1 MKRGLN
7 KITKIVIF
15 VIMFLIAMT
24 SIYFLFFMII
34 NSFKTQTDYILS
46 PLALPKEINFSN
58 YETMYKSYNV
68 IKLFANSLIIVSSAI
83 FIEIL
88 LCSLAAYAF
97 AKTKFKGK
105 NLIYLFFIS
114 MMIIPFQVL
123 MLPLYMMFAKINLIN
138 TRISLIIIYFA
149 VSIPFALYFLTTN
162 FRKIPN
168 EIMES
173 ARIDGA
179 SYFRIYWSII
189 LPIGKPALITLFIL
203 EYVWIWNE
211 LALGLIF
218 LQSEEIKTMTVAAAT
233 ILGNR
238 YSFNQPLLLTG
249 LFLSCLPILIL
260 YSFAARFIM
269 KGATAGAV
277 KG

>member
-58 YETMYKSYNV
+58 YEMMYKSYNIV
-68 IKLFANSLIIVSSAI
+68 KLFANSLIIVSSAI

-162 FRKIPN
+162 FRKIPD

-203 EYVWIWNE
+203 DYVWIWNE
-211 LALGLIF
+211 LVLGLIF

-269 KGATAGAV
+269 KGTTAGAV

>member
-7 KITKIVIF
+7 KISKIVIF
-15 VIMFLIAMT
+15 VIMLLLAMT
-24 SIYFLFFMII
+24 SIYFILFMII

-58 YETMYKSYNV
+58 YVMMFKSYNIV
-68 IKLFANSLIIVSSAI
+68 KLFANSLIIVSSAI
-83 FIEIL
+83 FIEVL
-88 LCSLAAYAF
+88 FCSLAAYAF

-105 NLIYLFFIS
+105 NLIFLFFIS

-138 TRISLIIIYFA
+138 TRISLIIIYSA
-149 VSIPFALYFLTTN
+149 VLIPFALYFLTTN

-168 EIMES
+168 EVMES

-179 SYFRIYWSII
+179 SYFRIYWYII

-203 EYVWIWNE
+203 DFVWIWNE
-211 LALGLIF
+211 LVLGLIF
-218 LQSEEIKTMTVAAAT
+218 LQSEEIKTVTVAAAT

-238 YSFNQPLLLTG
+238 YSFNHPLLLTG
-249 LFLSCLPILIL
+249 LFLSCLPVLIL

>member
-7 KITKIVIF
+7 KISKIVIF
-15 VIMFLIAMT
+15 VIMLLMAMT
-24 SIYFLFFMII
+24 SIYFLLFMII
-34 NSFKTQTDYILS
+34 NSFKTQTSYIIS

-58 YETMYKSYNV
+58 YVMMFKSYNIV
-68 IKLFANSLIIVSSAI
+68 KLFANSLIIVSSAI

-138 TRISLIIIYFA
+138 TRISLIIIYSA
-149 VSIPFALYFLTTN
+149 VLIPFALYFLTTN

-168 EIMES
+168 EVMES

-179 SYFRIYWSII
+179 SYFRIYWYII

-203 EYVWIWNE
+203 DFVWIWNE
-211 LALGLIF
+211 LVLGLIF
-218 LQSEEIKTMTVAAAT
+218 LQSEEIKTVTVAAAT

-238 YSFNQPLLLTG
+238 YSFNHPLLLTG
-249 LFLSCLPILIL
+249 LFLSCLPVLIL

>member
-7 KITKIVIF
+7 KISKIVIF
-15 VIMFLIAMT
+15 AIMLLIAMT

-58 YETMYKSYNV
+58 YEMMYKSYNIV
-68 IKLFANSLIIVSSAI
+68 KLFANSLIIVSSAI

-105 NLIYLFFIS
+105 NLIFLFFIS

-138 TRISLIIIYFA
+138 TRISLIIIYSA
-149 VSIPFALYFLTTN
+149 VLIPFALYFLTTN

-168 EIMES
+168 EVMES

-203 EYVWIWNE
+203 DYVWIWNE
-211 LALGLIF
+211 LVLGLIF
-218 LQSEEIKTMTVAAAT
+218 LQSEEVKTITVAAAT

-238 YSFNQPLLLTG
+238 YSFNHPLLLTG

>member
-83 FIEIL
+83 FIDIL

-105 NLIYLFFIS
+105 NLIFLFFIS
-114 MMIIPFQVL
+114 MLIIPTQVL

-138 TRISLIIIYFA
+138 TRISLIIIYSA
-149 VSIPFALYFLTTN
+149 VAIPFALYFLTTN
-162 FRKIPN
+162 FRKIPD
-168 EIMES
+168 ELMES

-189 LPIGKPALITLFIL
+189 LPIAKPALITLFIL
-203 EYVWIWNE
+203 DFVWIWNE
-211 LALGLIF
+211 LVLGLIF

-269 KGATAGAV
+269 KGTTAGAV

>member
-7 KITKIVIF
+7 KISKIVIF
-15 VIMFLIAMT
+15 VIMLLMAMT
-24 SIYFLFFMII
+24 SIYFLLFMII
-34 NSFKTQTDYILS
+34 NSFKTQTSYIIS

-58 YETMYKSYNV
+58 YVMMFKSYNIV
-68 IKLFANSLIIVSSAI
+68 KLFANSLIIVSSAI

-105 NLIYLFFIS
+105 NLIFLFFIS

-138 TRISLIIIYFA
+138 TRISLIIIYSA
-149 VSIPFALYFLTTN
+149 VLIPFALYFLTTN

-168 EIMES
+168 EVMES

-203 EYVWIWNE
+203 DFVWIWNE
-211 LALGLIF
+211 LVLGLIF
-218 LQSEEIKTMTVAAAT
+218 LQSEEIKTVTVAAAT

-238 YSFNQPLLLTG
+238 YSFNHPLLLTG
-249 LFLSCLPILIL
+249 LFLSCLPVLIL

>member
-1 MKRGLN
+1 MIRGLN
-7 KITKIVIF
+7 KKTRIVIF
-15 VIMFLIAMT
+15 AIMLLMAMT
-24 SIYFLFFMII
+24 SIYFLFFMLI

-58 YETMYKSYNV
+58 YVMMYKSYNIV
-68 IKLFANSLIIVSSAI
+68 KLFANSLIIVSSAI

-105 NLIYLFFIS
+105 NLIFLFFIS

-123 MLPLYMMFAKINLIN
+123 MLPLYMMFAKVNLIN
-138 TRISLIIIYFA
+138 TRISLIIIYSA
-149 VSIPFALYFLTTN
+149 VLIPFALYFLTTN
-162 FRKIPN
+162 FRRIPN

-173 ARIDGA
+173 ARVDGA

-189 LPIGKPALITLFIL
+189 LPMGKPALITLFIL
-203 EYVWIWNE
+203 DYVWIWNE
-211 LALGLIF
+211 LVLGLIF

-249 LFLSCLPILIL
+249 LFLSCLPTLIL

-269 KGATAGAV
+269 KGTAVGAV

>member
-1 MKRGLN
+1 ML
-7 KITKIVIF
+7 
-15 VIMFLIAMT
+15 LIAMT

-58 YETMYKSYNV
+58 YVMMYKSYNIV
-68 IKLFANSLIIVSSAI
+68 KLFANSLIIVSSAI
-83 FIEIL
+83 FIEIM

-105 NLIYLFFIS
+105 NLMFLFFIS

-123 MLPLYMMFAKINLIN
+123 MLPLYMMFAKVNLIN
-138 TRISLIIIYFA
+138 TRISLIIIYSA
-149 VSIPFALYFLTTN
+149 VLIPFALYFLTTN
-162 FRKIPN
+162 FRRIPN
-168 EIMES
+168 EVIES
-173 ARIDGA
+173 ARVDGA

-203 EYVWIWNE
+203 DYVWIWNE
-211 LALGLIF
+211 LVLGLIF
-218 LQSEEIKTMTVAAAT
+218 LQSEEIKTVTVAAAT

-269 KGATAGAV
+269 KGTAVGAV

>member
-105 NLIYLFFIS
+105 NLIFLFFIS
-114 MMIIPFQVL
+114 MLIIPTQVL

-162 FRKIPN
+162 FRKIPD

-203 EYVWIWNE
+203 DYVWIWNE
-211 LALGLIF
+211 LVLGLIF

-269 KGATAGAV
+269 KGTTAGAV

>member
-7 KITKIVIF
+7 KISKIVIF
-15 VIMFLIAMT
+15 AIMLLMAMT
-24 SIYFLFFMII
+24 SIYFLLFMII

-58 YETMYKSYNV
+58 YVMMFKSYNIV
-68 IKLFANSLIIVSSAI
+68 KLFANSLIIVSSAI

-88 LCSLAAYAF
+88 FCSLAAYAF

-105 NLIYLFFIS
+105 NLIFLFFIS

-162 FRKIPN
+162 FRKIPD

-203 EYVWIWNE
+203 DYVWIWNE

-218 LQSEEIKTMTVAAAT
+218 LQSEEVKTITVAAAT